1 MNPTTSTHEP
11 PPPTGAA
18 NFDDDIVDHAIELQA
33 AEERQTAVLAQH
45 AWNGRPLHP
54 FTIRRE
60 TLYFRLRAANDALPL
75 SVVRKHPEA
84 FLQDAMIILWLC
96 AHEPADWT
104 PMRARNDLLLETI
117 ETWAEENI
125 HRPQQTEAIDLAL
138 QILREGDTTRA
149 VPRPSERKGDDLGNL
164 PCP

>member
-1 MNPTTSTHEP
+1 MSTTP
-11 PPPTGAA
+11 PPSPLGTAEFG
-18 NFDDDIVDHAIELQA
+18 DDLLDEQIEQVA
-33 AEERQTAVLAQH
+33 AEQRQAAVLAQH
-45 AWNGRPLHP
+45 TWNARPLHP
-54 FTIRRE
+54 FSIRRE

-75 SVVRKHPEA
+75 SVVRRHPEA

-117 ETWAEENI
+117 ETWAEESI
-125 HRPQQTEAIDLAL
+125 RRAEQTDAIDLAL

-149 VPRPSERKGDDLGNL
+149 VPRPSDRKGDDLGNS

>member
-1 MNPTTSTHEP
+1 MTPASP
-11 PPPTGAA
+11 PPQPLDQEPR
-18 NFDDDIVDHAIELQA
+18 FDDDIVDHAIEVQA
-33 AEERQTAVLAQH
+33 AEERQAAVLAQH

-96 AHEPADWT
+96 THEPADWT

-117 ETWAEENI
+117 ETWAEESI
-125 HRPQQTEAIDLAL
+125 QRPQQTEAIDLAL